1 MKRNQAI
8 ARESNYSIFT
18 QSRIDLLIVLSAILL
33 ILLSVLLGI
42 HQTRPPA
49 AAALDAPLNEFRLS
63 IMAFGIIFSANSEHW
78 G

>member
-49 AAALDAPLNEFRLS
+49 AAALDAPLNEF
-63 IMAFGIIFSANSEHW
+63 SASRAINHLEKIAQKPHP
-78 G
+78 